1 VKKKHILRA
10 TGILISFLLALWISG
25 LPSFAGEPGHG
36 ISPGGGS
43 IDFTT
48 PDSATQSG
56 QPDPKLKEKLDKLRL
71 FLNAEMKRWEVPGIG
86 VGIIKDG
93 KIILAEGFGY
103 RNAEKKLPV
112 TPNTIFAIGSAS
124 KAFTT
129 MDIGILAEEG
139 RIAWDKPVRTYLP
152 EFKLKDEIAT
162 ERMTVRDLVC
172 HRSGLPRHDALWYGS
187 SISRK
192 DIISRLRYLDFS
204 ADVRTTFQ
212 YNNLMYLTAGYIVG
226 HVTDSSWE
234 EFTRKRIFGP
244 LGMTNSN
251 FSVVDSQKSD
261 DYSLPYMKKDNAVVE
276 VPFRNIDTVG
286 PAGSINSCVNDML
299 KWVRFHIDKGK
310 VGNTLIISEAG
321 QKEMYTPAMFIREP
335 MLSVQPDSQSEMSYG
350 LGWFLETYRG
360 RKLVHHGGAID
371 GFFFLNVFLPGDGL
385 GVVIL
390 SNLGGTPLVQVSMGY
405 ILDMM
410 LDLKPVWEKLS
421 QERYEKAKKDLE
433 KAEEEKKK
441 KGEARIQGTK
451 PSHAPEAYAGVYDN
465 PAYGEI
471 PIAFKD
477 NLLAG
482 KFNSFEFNLE
492 HWHYDLFKAADTK
505 SKSSGVDG
513 LQLSFQTNTKGDID
527 RFSIPLEAAVAPI
540 VFTKKAPEEMK
551 DPKFLSQFAGEY
563 EVMGMV
569 ISVSLKGNALFA
581 SIPGQPTIE
590 LVAYKGTEF
599 SLKGLEGYS
608 LKFILEQ
615 ARITEIVVSQPGGTF
630 RGKKKTG

>member
-1 VKKKHILRA
+1 MRA
-10 TGILISFLLALWISG
+10 TGIFILFLLALLISG

-48 PDSATQSG
+48 PDSTAQSD
-56 QPDPKLKEKLDKLRL
+56 QPDPKLKEKLSKFRL
-71 FLNAEMKRWEVPGIG
+71 FVNAEMKRWEVPGIG

-139 RIAWDKPVRTYLP
+139 KIAWDKPVRTYLP

-187 SISRK
+187 SIGRK

-204 ADVRTTFQ
+204 TDVRTTFQ

-276 VPFRNIDTVG
+276 IPFRNIDTVG

-310 VGNTLIISEAG
+310 VGKTQIISEAG
-321 QKEMYTPAMFIREP
+321 QKEMYTPAMFLREP

-371 GFFFLNVFLPGDGL
+371 GFFFLNGFLPGDGL

-421 QERYEKAKKDLE
+421 QEKYEKAKKDRE

-441 KGEARIQGTK
+441 KGEARVQGTK
-451 PSHAPEAYAGVYDN
+451 PSHALEAYAGVYDN

-513 LQLSFQTNTKGDID
+513 LLMTFQTNIKGDID

-569 ISVSLKGNALFA
+569 ITIFLKGNALFA
-581 SIPGQPTIE
+581 SIPGQPIIE

-615 ARITEIVVSQPGGTF
+615 ARVTEIVVSQPGGTF